1 MNSPAD
7 LDLSGVLAT
16 LEQRKHQL
24 EKELRAK
31 LLEMQSD
38 HIGFDSNS
46 PIDGG
51 DAATLDDA
59 ESLHIAEAQRDATE
73 LQEIESALQRIAAG
87 SYGTCADCGQYIG
100 TQRLKARPSASHCAY
115 CQRKLEHTS
124 LSTHHHPG
132 E

>member
-59 ESLHIAEAQRDATE
+59 EGVGGVDLVDVDVLPDVDETVHGRIEVIGLAAERGRVD
-73 LQEIESALQRIAAG
+73 G
-87 SYGTCADCGQYIG
+87 
-100 TQRLKARPSASHCAY
+100 AS
-115 CQRKLEHTS
+115 
-124 LSTHHHPG
+124 
-132 E
+132 